1 MLDVVV
7 FEDSDVLAEFGGVSV
22 FSVAEWKH
30 RKTQK
35 LHRTQQAHLD
45 PQRQQ
50 HQALSFISWHILSSH
65 LPYNSSSKGC
75 NLCLKE
81 KFLIICRPDLSTLNK
96 SIMNSCLPAAT
107 ETKLPYATTKLLN
120 FALHK
125 LDYIVDK
132 RW

>member
-7 FEDSDVLAEFGGVSV
+7 FEDSDELAEFGGVSV

-50 HQALSFISWHILSSH
+50 HQALTTAQVMDVISASKK
-65 LPYNSSSKGC
+65 NS
-75 NLCLKE
+75 
-81 KFLIICRPDLSTLNK
+81 
-96 SIMNSCLPAAT
+96 
-107 ETKLPYATTKLLN
+107 
-120 FALHK
+120 
-125 LDYIVDK
+125 
-132 RW
+132 